1 MVHVPI
7 KPGITWNVIE
17 ELRPGL
23 WTLREYSGTTVERM
37 PGEVVVVLEERAGP
51 KGQLAGSLY
60 ERRLIVVYVREV
72 EWVLGRRPGQ
82 PEGARSRAGAKCEPG
97 KWIVATAQDRA
108 VKWAEGLV
116 GRKLVPSR
124 WAEVGITP

>member
-1 MVHVPI
+1 MKHWTCVCTDGSRDILAVVAV
-7 KPGITWNVIE
+7 T
-17 ELRPGL
+17 ELGD
-23 WTLREYSGTTVERM
+23 
-37 PGEVVVVLEERAGP
+37 
-51 KGQLAGSLY
+51 GQLNIA
-60 ERRLIVVYVREV
+60 V
-72 EWVLGRRPGQ
+72 
-82 PEGARSRAGAKCEPG
+82 ASRAGAKCEPG

>member
-1 MVHVPI
+1 VVHVPI

-82 PEGARSRAGAKCEPG
+82 PEGARGARPDHRARAGA
-97 KWIVATAQDRA
+97 RA
-108 VKWAEGLV
+108 APAWAGCRL
-116 GRKLVPSR
+116 
-124 WAEVGITP
+124 GIPPVE